1 MNLAKVFGTQ
11 LQTFARL
18 WCVNN
23 GSSRIAKASKT
34 RSFSCNNLVNIAKS
48 VREPAKVLTIAG
60 SDSGGAAGLQADLKT
75 FTTLKAYGMSV
86 ITAVT
91 AQNSVRVAAVHFL
104 PAEFVA
110 AQLDAVLSDYGA
122 AAAKTGFIGRVDL
135 IETIA
140 SRIAVYSLRYLVVD
154 PVLVNHKG
162 EAMFGPSLTQAY
174 RDHLLPLAWL
184 VTPNRREAALLAGM
198 TAVDTPAEME
208 TAARAIHHLGPRYV
222 LVKGSREGDDM
233 ADLLFDGEQPIWFR
247 SPYLNTHNT
256 HGSGDT
262 LSAAITTYLAQGI
275 TTIAAVQQAHRFTAS
290 AIQAAVPWQ
299 LGAGHGPL
307 SHFQF

>member
-1 MNLAKVFGTQ
+1 MTSADT
-11 LQTFARL
+11 
-18 WCVNN
+18 
-23 GSSRIAKASKT
+23 
-34 RSFSCNNLVNIAKS
+34 
-48 VREPAKVLTIAG
+48 PAKVLTIAG

-75 FTTLKAYGMSV
+75 FTALKVYGMSA

-91 AQNSVRVAAVHFL
+91 AQNSVRVAAVHYL
-104 PAEFVA
+104 PADFLA

-140 SRIAVYSLRYLVVD
+140 NRIAAYSLPYLVVD

-162 EAMFGPSLTQAY
+162 DAMFGPAVTQAY
-174 RDHLLPLAWL
+174 HNHLLPLAWL
-184 VTPNRREAALLAGM
+184 IAPNRPEAALLAE
-198 TAVDTPAEME
+198 TPVDNLAGME
-208 TAARAIHHLGPRYV
+208 TAARAIHHLGPRHV
-222 LVKGSREGDDM
+222 LIKGGRDGDDIL
-233 ADLLFDGEQPIWFR
+233 DLLYDGQQFTWFR
-247 SPYLNTHNT
+247 SPYLDTPNT

-262 LSAAITTYLAQGI
+262 LSAAITAYLAQGME
-275 TTIAAVQQAHRFTAS
+275 TVAAVHHAHYFTTT
-290 AIQAAVPWQ
+290 AIQAAAFWQ